1 MYVSLRRKRPKT
13 ASSACVLLTMRGRT
27 IDVVSLHVVGFRRSL
42 ASHDGNQCPA
52 RALTHHFDSQSQ
64 HRPPLPMARQNRAVN
79 MRCAAVNTE
88 PTYEPLG
95 RILVFEHRE

>member
-1 MYVSLRRKRPKT
+1 
-13 ASSACVLLTMRGRT
+13 MRGRT

-52 RALTHHFDSQSQ
+52 RALTRHFDSQSQ
-64 HRPPLPMARQNRAVN
+64 RRPPLGPMACQNRAVN

-95 RILVFEHRE
+95 RMLVFEHRE